1 MLTVVTFQLNTC
13 CTADSQCFVLCWRS
27 RRLQSV
33 LTNVVH
39 LFNIFAANLSRK
51 VSKKLWMFCLQS
63 GNNER
68 CEVQCFLHNNKSIS
82 VSNAERGQMTIDEM
96 CTSSWI
102 IPSRGRSWSSSL
114 YLRTLST
121 LTDPASVETRFYSRA
136 KTNRLTEFSSID
148 KKYTVV

>member
-1 MLTVVTFQLNTC
+1 ML
-13 CTADSQCFVLCWRS
+13 CTYSISL
-27 RRLQSV
+27 LQICLEKSV
-33 LTNVVH
+33 K
-39 LFNIFAANLSRK
+39 SCEC
-51 VSKKLWMFCLQS
+51 FCLQS
-63 GNNER
+63 DNDER
-68 CEVQCFLHNNKSIS
+68 CEVRCFLHSNKSIS
-82 VSNAERGQMTIDEM
+82 VSNAERGQMTNDEM